1 MYKLPIQN
9 SVMNH
14 KSKLTMTWLLSY
26 ISIASVS
33 ASMITPGLSNIEH
46 TFSLN
51 AGKVEWI
58 VSSFLIGYVIGQL
71 LYGPIA
77 NVYGRLGAL
86 KWGLNINLIG
96 LIFCLFASFYPHY
109 SLLLVGR
116 FITGLGSAA
125 GLTCTFMLINE
136 WLPEDQRKTA
146 MAYSILSFAL
156 GVGFAVLIGGIITQ
170 YTQWQGCFVFL
181 LLHGLLMRMGT
192 CVFSETLIKPKSFHI
207 QTLLRDYG
215 HALRSFKLLVFSI
228 IWGACSAIGYCYS
241 AAAPQIANQF
251 LHLSAA
257 QYGYWNTI
265 NIIGMLIGGL
275 SARVLMQR
283 FSVINVIGI
292 GYVGTFTALLSLVS
306 MFYVESPSVFWF
318 FLTTCVLYCCSS
330 YLFAGGSYMSSNAI
344 EDKASASSMMSFV
357 NMGIATLSV
366 VIMGYLSSNPFNAL
380 LIILAGVLLT
390 SLILLTV
397 FLVRNRSL

>member
-1 MYKLPIQN
+1 MIKN
-9 SVMNH
+9 SVMNT

-33 ASMITPGLSNIEH
+33 AAMITPALSNIEQ

-51 AGKVEWI
+51 TGTVEWI
-58 VSSFLIGYVIGQL
+58 ISSFLIGYVIGQL
-71 LYGPIA
+71 VYGPIA
-77 NVYGRLGAL
+77 NVYGRLNAL
-86 KWGLNINLIG
+86 KWGLNINLLGIG
-96 LIFCLFASFYPHY
+96 LCLFASFYPHY

-136 WLPEDQRKTA
+136 WLPKNQRKTA

-156 GVGFAVLIGGIITQ
+156 GVGLAVLLGGVITQ

-181 LLHGLLMRMGT
+181 LLHGLLMRIGT
-192 CVFSETLIKPKSFHI
+192 CVFSETLTKPKSFHV

-215 HALRSFKLLVFSI
+215 HALCSFKLLVFSI

-241 AAAPQIANQF
+241 AAAPQIAHQY

-257 QYGYWNTI
+257 EYGYWNTI

-283 FSVINVIGI
+283 FSVMHVIGI
-292 GYVGTFTALLSLVS
+292 GYVGSFTALLSLIS

-318 FLTTCVLYCCSS
+318 FLSTCILYCCSS
-330 YLFAGGSYMSSNAI
+330 YLFAGGSYMASNAI
-344 EDKASASSMMSFV
+344 EDKASSSSMMSFV

-366 VIMGYLSSNPFNAL
+366 VMMGYLSPNPFNAL
-380 LIILAGVLLT
+380 LIILAGVLLI
-390 SLILLTV
+390 SLMLLIL
-397 FLVRNRSL
+397 FRVRNHNLS